1 MQRPDAMPTMFEGD
15 PKAMEA
21 LEHLLANPEEISD
34 HLLLA
39 GGICQGREMYGAAA
53 AVLIAADQLRRR
65 GIL

>member
-1 MQRPDAMPTMFEGD
+1 MERPAELPRMFDGD

-21 LEHLLANPEEISD
+21 LDHLLAHPEAIRD

-39 GGICQGREMYGAAA
+39 GGICQGREMFGAAA
-53 AVLIAADQLRRR
+53 AVLIAADQLHRR

>member
-1 MQRPDAMPTMFEGD
+1 MIRPDKLPRLFEGD

-21 LEHLLANPEEISD
+21 LDHLLANPEEISD

-39 GGICQGREMYGAAA
+39 GGICQGREMMAAAA